1 MLELIY
7 CSQVEPSLEL
17 LGVYNI
23 LKQSQSHNAA
33 RQITGVLL
41 FNTRYF
47 LQVLEGQTSDIDALY
62 RRIQADRRHTNVR
75 LISRQP
81 LAKRLWNLWSMALI
95 TPGISNLALMRQY
108 CGSDEFNPA
117 QLNADNARSLLQELT
132 RTTPQL

>member
-47 LQVLEGQTSDIDALY
+47 LQVLEGLESEIDLLY
-62 RRIQADRRHTNVR
+62 ARIAADRRHLNVQ
-75 LISRQP
+75 LISRLP
-81 LAKRLWNLWSMALI
+81 LAQRHWSQWSMALV
-95 TPGISNLALMRQY
+95 TPGISNQVIMRQY
-108 CGSDEFNPA
+108 CGTEEFNPTG
-117 QLNADNARSLLQELT
+117 LNTENARGLIQELT
-132 RTTPQL
+132 KFSMIG